1 MQNIQFLVLGKND
14 EILATLKRL
23 IENTDNWKAEISNDE
38 ASVEYFIL
46 NNPVDV
52 ILLSSGLDG
61 AFEQEI
67 KGNPIILEKNI
78 AVIEHFGG
86 GSGLLKNEI
95 YAALPHLNPE
105 NQ

>member
-1 MQNIQFLVLGKND
+1 MSNIQFLVVGKND

-23 IENTDNWKAEISNDE
+23 IENTDNWQAQLISDE
-38 ASVEYFIL
+38 SQVDNYIT
-46 NNPVDV
+46 NNPVDI
-52 ILLSSGLDG
+52 ILLSSGLDE

-67 KGNPIILEKNI
+67 KVNPIVLKKNI

>member
-1 MQNIQFLVLGKND
+1 MSNIQFLVVGKND

-23 IENTDNWKAEISNDE
+23 IENTDNWQAQLISDE
-38 ASVEYFIL
+38 SQVDNYIT
-46 NNPVDV
+46 NNPVDI
-52 ILLSSGLDG
+52 ILLSSGLDE

-67 KGNPIILEKNI
+67 KVNPIVLEKNI

>member
-23 IENTDNWKAEISNDE
+23 IENTDNWQAEISNDE
-38 ASVEYFIL
+38 SQIDNYIA
-46 NNPVDV
+46 NNPVDI
-52 ILLSSGLDG
+52 ILLSSGLDES
-61 AFEQEI
+61 FEQEI
-67 KGNPIILEKNI
+67 KVNPIVVEKNI
-78 AVIEHFGG
+78 MVIEHFGG